1 MELRKK
7 EVDMSLKNKGRGRT
21 RSVIFKVLSWA
32 FGIPLALIA
41 IAALACV
48 WLHATA
54 DLGEPEFVP
63 SQVPVVQVNDSLR
76 RWGSSSL
83 RIDPDGLYEMR
94 VYGGPFERGEAI
106 GKLGEDLLYQQEKA
120 FADKLFEMVPS
131 SRYRAFL
138 HYFITIFNRRMGASV
153 PLEYRQ
159 EIKAMSASC
168 THEFDEFGSPYE
180 RQMQYHSA
188 HDIGHVMQDYMLVGC
203 TSFAVW
209 GRESADSSLLM
220 ARNFDFYMG
229 EEFAKNKLVLF
240 EKPDSGYAY
249 VSVTWPGMLG
259 VVSGMNTQG
268 LAVTINASKLEVPSS
283 SATPISIL
291 VKSILQY
298 ASNIEE
304 AETIAASFKTFVCES
319 ILVGSANDGRAV
331 IIEKTPSAMGIYSP
345 EGDYASSRM
354 TAASSANMVSQ
365 LGGAVESVRQG
376 VASPSAADVSSH
388 GCGSGT
394 GRLADFSYGNSAAS
408 SGKAAESVRRG
419 VASSSTAE
427 GSSHGCGSGTGWL
440 ADSSSGD
447 SVASSGK
454 AAESVRRGVVSS
466 SAADVSSHGCGS
478 GTGWLADFSSGNS
491 VTSSSGAVESVRQGV
506 ASSSTANVATH
517 GCGSGSGRLADFS
530 SGNSAASSGGAS
542 AVTRIICTNHYQS
555 DRFRDDPVN
564 VENIRV
570 SDSGYRYRRVQQLLD
585 SLGSIDYLKAA
596 AVLRD
601 IRGVDGEDVGYCN
614 DLSINQMLAMHSVI
628 FKPAEKKIWVSTSPW
643 QFGKFVCFD
652 LDEVFGE
659 EGLSTRSVRGDG
671 LSDSAAHFTGVPG
684 QATHSGSRNLSSGE
698 ESAHFAS
705 VDVNQRTCGA
715 GSASHLDSRSLS
727 SGEESAHFTRVDVN
741 QRTCGS
747 GSARHLVCTLAVDSG
762 FSDDEMSIPADKF
775 LETEAFRNVLKFKAM
790 QQTLVTAS
798 KSRREVPA
806 DSLAL
811 FVSWNPS
818 YYGTYVSVASYL
830 ESLGKNAE
838 ADEYY
843 RRALT
848 CPMKLSERQHL
859 ETRLR
864 GR

>member
-1 MELRKK
+1 
-7 EVDMSLKNKGRGRT
+7 MSSKNKGRTRT

-41 IAALACV
+41 IAVLACV

-83 RIDPDGLYEMR
+83 LIDPDGLYEMR
-94 VYGGPFERGEAI
+94 VCGGPFERGEAI

-354 TAASSANMVSQ
+354 T
-365 LGGAVESVRQG
+365 
-376 VASPSAADVSSH
+376 
-388 GCGSGT
+388 T
-394 GRLADFSYGNSAAS
+394 
-408 SGKAAESVRRG
+408 
-419 VASSSTAE
+419 
-427 GSSHGCGSGTGWL
+427 
-440 ADSSSGD
+440 
-447 SVASSGK
+447 
-454 AAESVRRGVVSS
+454 
-466 SAADVSSHGCGS
+466 
-478 GTGWLADFSSGNS
+478 
-491 VTSSSGAVESVRQGV
+491 
-506 ASSSTANVATH
+506 
-517 GCGSGSGRLADFS
+517 
-530 SGNSAASSGGAS
+530 ASSGGAS

-671 LSDSAAHFTGVPG
+671 LSDSAVHFTGVPG

-705 VDVNQRTCGA
+705 VDV
-715 GSASHLDSRSLS
+715 D
-727 SGEESAHFTRVDVN
+727 

-747 GSARHLVCTLAVDSG
+747 GSASHLGCTLVGDSG

-775 LETEAFRNVLKFKAM
+775 LGTESFRNVLKFKAM
-790 QQTLVTAS
+790 QQTLATAS

-859 ETRLR
+859 ETQLR

>member
-1 MELRKK
+1 
-7 EVDMSLKNKGRGRT
+7 MSLKNKGRTRT

-94 VYGGPFERGEAI
+94 VCGGPFERGEAI
-106 GKLGEDLLYQQEKA
+106 GKLGADLLYQQEKA
-120 FADKLFEMVPS
+120 FANKLFEMVPS

-138 HYFITIFNRRMGASV
+138 HYFITIFNRRLGASV

-331 IIEKTPSAMGIYSP
+331 IIEKTPSEMGA
-345 EGDYASSRM
+345 YAS
-354 TAASSANMVSQ
+354 
-365 LGGAVESVRQG
+365 
-376 VASPSAADVSSH
+376 
-388 GCGSGT
+388 
-394 GRLADFSYGNSAAS
+394 
-408 SGKAAESVRRG
+408 
-419 VASSSTAE
+419 
-427 GSSHGCGSGTGWL
+427 
-440 ADSSSGD
+440 GD
-447 SVASSGK
+447 ARV
-454 AAESVRRGVVSS
+454 
-466 SAADVSSHGCGS
+466 
-478 GTGWLADFSSGNS
+478 
-491 VTSSSGAVESVRQGV
+491 
-506 ASSSTANVATH
+506 
-517 GCGSGSGRLADFS
+517 
-530 SGNSAASSGGAS
+530 
-542 AVTRIICTNHYQS
+542 ICTNHYQS

-585 SLGSIDYLKAA
+585 SLGTIDYLKAA

-659 EGLSTRSVRGDG
+659 GDESRNSFSEYAQ
-671 LSDSAAHFTGVPG
+671 LTGVSG
-684 QATHSGSRNLSSGE
+684 SATHSDSENQSSGE
-698 ESAHFAS
+698 ESAHFAR
-705 VDVNQRTCGA
+705 VDVDLRTCGA
-715 GSASHLDSRSLS
+715 GSAR
-727 SGEESAHFTRVDVN
+727 HFG
-741 QRTCGS
+741 C
-747 GSARHLVCTLAVDSG
+747 ALAGDSG

-775 LETEAFRNVLKFKAM
+775 LGTEAFRNILKFKTM
-790 QQTLVTAS
+790 QQMLATAS

-806 DSLAL
+806 DSLSL

-859 ETRLR
+859 ETRLN

>member
-1 MELRKK
+1 
-7 EVDMSLKNKGRGRT
+7 MSLKNKGRGRT

-94 VYGGPFERGEAI
+94 VCGGPFERGEAI

-345 EGDYASSRM
+345 EGGSESSRM

-376 VASPSAADVSSH
+376 VASPSAADGSPH

-394 GRLADFSYGNSAAS
+394 GRLADS
-408 SGKAAESVRRG
+408 
-419 VASSSTAE
+419 
-427 GSSHGCGSGTGWL
+427 
-440 ADSSSGD
+440 
-447 SVASSGK
+447 
-454 AAESVRRGVVSS
+454 
-466 SAADVSSHGCGS
+466 
-478 GTGWLADFSSGNS
+478 
-491 VTSSSGAVESVRQGV
+491 
-506 ASSSTANVATH
+506 
-517 GCGSGSGRLADFS
+517 S
-530 SGNSAASSGGAS
+530 SGNSAASLGEAS
-542 AVTRIICTNHYQS
+542 VVTRVICTNHYQS
-555 DRFRDDPVN
+555 DRFCDDPVN

-671 LSDSAAHFTGVPG
+671 LSDSVAHFTGVPG
-684 QATHSGSRNLSSGE
+684 QETHSGSRNLSSGE

-705 VDVNQRTCGA
+705 VDVDQRTCGA
-715 GSASHLDSRSLS
+715 GSA
-727 SGEESAHFTRVDVN
+727 
-741 QRTCGS
+741 
-747 GSARHLVCTLAVDSG
+747 RHLGCTLVGDSG

-790 QQTLVTAS
+790 QQTLATAS

-818 YYGTYVSVASYL
+818 YYATYVSVASYL

-859 ETRLR
+859 ETQLR

>member
-1 MELRKK
+1 
-7 EVDMSLKNKGRGRT
+7 MSLKNKGRGRT

-94 VYGGPFERGEAI
+94 VCGGPFERGEAI

-304 AETIAASFKTFVCES
+304 AETIASSFKTFVCES

-331 IIEKTPSAMGIYSP
+331 IIEKTPSAMGIYSLD
-345 EGDYASSRM
+345 GDYASSRM
-354 TAASSANMVSQ
+354 TTASSANMVSQ

-376 VASPSAADVSSH
+376 VASSSAADVSSH

-394 GRLADFSYGNSAAS
+394 GRLADS
-408 SGKAAESVRRG
+408 
-419 VASSSTAE
+419 
-427 GSSHGCGSGTGWL
+427 
-440 ADSSSGD
+440 
-447 SVASSGK
+447 
-454 AAESVRRGVVSS
+454 
-466 SAADVSSHGCGS
+466 
-478 GTGWLADFSSGNS
+478 
-491 VTSSSGAVESVRQGV
+491 
-506 ASSSTANVATH
+506 
-517 GCGSGSGRLADFS
+517 S

-555 DRFRDDPVN
+555 DGFRDDPVN

-698 ESAHFAS
+698 ESVHVASVDVDQRTCEAGSASHSDSRNLSSCDDCAHFAS
-705 VDVNQRTCGA
+705 VDVDQRTCGA
-715 GSASHLDSRSLS
+715 GSA
-727 SGEESAHFTRVDVN
+727 
-741 QRTCGS
+741 
-747 GSARHLVCTLAVDSG
+747 RHLGCTLVGDSG

-790 QQTLVTAS
+790 QQTLATAS

-859 ETRLR
+859 ETQLR

>member
-1 MELRKK
+1 
-7 EVDMSLKNKGRGRT
+7 MSLKNKGRGRT

-94 VYGGPFERGEAI
+94 VCGGPFERGEAI

-138 HYFITIFNRRMGASV
+138 HYFITIFNRRLGASV

-168 THEFDEFGSPYE
+168 THEFDEFGNPYE

-331 IIEKTPSAMGIYSP
+331 IIEKTPSAMGIYS
-345 EGDYASSRM
+345 
-354 TAASSANMVSQ
+354 
-365 LGGAVESVRQG
+365 
-376 VASPSAADVSSH
+376 
-388 GCGSGT
+388 T
-394 GRLADFSYGNSAAS
+394 GL
-408 SGKAAESVRRG
+408 
-419 VASSSTAE
+419 SSSDKM
-427 GSSHGCGSGTGWL
+427 
-440 ADSSSGD
+440 DSSLD
-447 SVASSGK
+447 
-454 AAESVRRGVVSS
+454 E
-466 SAADVSSHGCGS
+466 
-478 GTGWLADFSSGNS
+478 
-491 VTSSSGAVESVRQGV
+491 
-506 ASSSTANVATH
+506 
-517 GCGSGSGRLADFS
+517 
-530 SGNSAASSGGAS
+530 
-542 AVTRIICTNHYQS
+542 AVTRVICTNHYQS

-628 FKPAEKKIWVSTSPW
+628 FKPDEKKIWVSTSPW

-659 EGLSTRSVRGDG
+659 GDASRNSSSEYAQ
-671 LSDSAAHFTGVPG
+671 LTGVSG
-684 QATHSGSRNLSSGE
+684 SATHSR
-698 ESAHFAS
+698 
-705 VDVNQRTCGA
+705 
-715 GSASHLDSRSLS
+715 
-727 SGEESAHFTRVDVN
+727 
-741 QRTCGS
+741 
-747 GSARHLVCTLAVDSG
+747 CTLAGDSG

-775 LETEAFRNVLKFKAM
+775 LGTEAFRNVLKFKAM

-859 ETRLR
+859 ETRLN

>member
-1 MELRKK
+1 
-7 EVDMSLKNKGRGRT
+7 MSLKNKGRGRT

-94 VYGGPFERGEAI
+94 VCGGPFERGEAI

-345 EGDYASSRM
+345 EGDSESSRM

-376 VASPSAADVSSH
+376 VASSSAADVSSH

-394 GRLADFSYGNSAAS
+394 GRLADFSS
-408 SGKAAESVRRG
+408 E
-419 VASSSTAE
+419 
-427 GSSHGCGSGTGWL
+427 
-440 ADSSSGD
+440 
-447 SVASSGK
+447 
-454 AAESVRRGVVSS
+454 
-466 SAADVSSHGCGS
+466 
-478 GTGWLADFSSGNS
+478 
-491 VTSSSGAVESVRQGV
+491 
-506 ASSSTANVATH
+506 
-517 GCGSGSGRLADFS
+517 
-530 SGNSAASSGGAS
+530 NSAASSGGAS

-659 EGLSTRSVRGDG
+659 EGLSTRGVSGDG

-698 ESAHFAS
+698 ESVPVAS
-705 VDVNQRTCGA
+705 VDVNQRTCGS
-715 GSASHLDSRSLS
+715 GSASHLDSRSLSSGEESAHFARVDVDQRTCGAGSASHSDSRNLS

-747 GSARHLVCTLAVDSG
+747 GSASHLRCTLAGDSG

-775 LETEAFRNVLKFKAM
+775 LETEAFRNVLKFKSM

-830 ESLGKNAE
+830 ESLGKKAE

-859 ETRLR
+859 ETQLR

>member
-1 MELRKK
+1 
-7 EVDMSLKNKGRGRT
+7 MSLKNKGRGRT

-94 VYGGPFERGEAI
+94 VCGGPFERGEAI

-331 IIEKTPSAMGIYSP
+331 IIEKTPSAMGVYSP
-345 EGDYASSRM
+345 EGGSESSRM
-354 TAASSANMVSQ
+354 TV
-365 LGGAVESVRQG
+365 
-376 VASPSAADVSSH
+376 
-388 GCGSGT
+388 
-394 GRLADFSYGNSAAS
+394 
-408 SGKAAESVRRG
+408 
-419 VASSSTAE
+419 
-427 GSSHGCGSGTGWL
+427 
-440 ADSSSGD
+440 
-447 SVASSGK
+447 
-454 AAESVRRGVVSS
+454 
-466 SAADVSSHGCGS
+466 
-478 GTGWLADFSSGNS
+478 
-491 VTSSSGAVESVRQGV
+491 
-506 ASSSTANVATH
+506 
-517 GCGSGSGRLADFS
+517 
-530 SGNSAASSGGAS
+530 ASSGGAS

-659 EGLSTRSVRGDG
+659 EGLSTRGVSGDG
-671 LSDSAAHFTGVPG
+671 LSDSAAHFTGVSG

-698 ESAHFAS
+698 ESAHFTR
-705 VDVNQRTCGA
+705 VDVDQRTCGSGSASHLDSRSLSSCDDCAHFARVDVDQRTCGA
-715 GSASHLDSRSLS
+715 GSASHLDSRNLS
-727 SGEESAHFTRVDVN
+727 SCDDCAHFTSVDVN
-741 QRTCGS
+741 QRTCGA
-747 GSARHLVCTLAVDSG
+747 GSARHLGCTLAGDSG

-775 LETEAFRNVLKFKAM
+775 LETEAFRNILKFKAM
-790 QQTLVTAS
+790 QQTLATAS

-830 ESLGKNAE
+830 ESLGKKAE

>member
-1 MELRKK
+1 
-7 EVDMSLKNKGRGRT
+7 MSLKNKGRTRT

-94 VYGGPFERGEAI
+94 VCGGPFERGEAI

-168 THEFDEFGSPYE
+168 THEFDDFGSPYE

-331 IIEKTPSAMGIYSP
+331 IIEKTPSAMGVYSP
-345 EGDYASSRM
+345 EGGSESSRM

-376 VASPSAADVSSH
+376 VSSPSAADGSPH

-394 GRLADFSYGNSAAS
+394 GRLAD
-408 SGKAAESVRRG
+408 
-419 VASSSTAE
+419 
-427 GSSHGCGSGTGWL
+427 
-440 ADSSSGD
+440 SSSGD
-447 SVASSGK
+447 SVASLDE
-454 AAESVRRGVVSS
+454 ASV
-466 SAADVSSHGCGS
+466 
-478 GTGWLADFSSGNS
+478 
-491 VTSSSGAVESVRQGV
+491 
-506 ASSSTANVATH
+506 
-517 GCGSGSGRLADFS
+517 
-530 SGNSAASSGGAS
+530 
-542 AVTRIICTNHYQS
+542 VTRVICTNHYQS

-698 ESAHFAS
+698 ESVHVAS

-727 SGEESAHFTRVDVN
+727 SCDDCAHFARVDVD
-741 QRTCGS
+741 QRTCGA
-747 GSARHLVCTLAVDSG
+747 GSARHLRCTLAVDSW

-775 LETEAFRNVLKFKAM
+775 LETEAFRNVLKFKSM

-811 FVSWNPS
+811 FVSWIPS

-830 ESLGKNAE
+830 ESHGKNAE

-859 ETRLR
+859 ETQLR

>member
-1 MELRKK
+1 
-7 EVDMSLKNKGRGRT
+7 MSLKNKGRGRT

-94 VYGGPFERGEAI
+94 VCGGPFERGEAI

-304 AETIAASFKTFVCES
+304 AETIASSFKTFVCES

-331 IIEKTPSAMGIYSP
+331 IIEKTPSAMGIYSLD
-345 EGDYASSRM
+345 GDYASSRM
-354 TAASSANMVSQ
+354 TTASSANMVSQ

-376 VASPSAADVSSH
+376 VASPSAADGSPH

-394 GRLADFSYGNSAAS
+394 GRLADS
-408 SGKAAESVRRG
+408 
-419 VASSSTAE
+419 
-427 GSSHGCGSGTGWL
+427 
-440 ADSSSGD
+440 
-447 SVASSGK
+447 
-454 AAESVRRGVVSS
+454 
-466 SAADVSSHGCGS
+466 
-478 GTGWLADFSSGNS
+478 
-491 VTSSSGAVESVRQGV
+491 
-506 ASSSTANVATH
+506 
-517 GCGSGSGRLADFS
+517 S

-555 DRFRDDPVN
+555 DGFRDDPVN

-698 ESAHFAS
+698 ESVHVASVDVDQRTCEAGSASHSDSRNLSSCDDCAHFAS
-705 VDVNQRTCGA
+705 VDVDQRTCGA
-715 GSASHLDSRSLS
+715 GSASHSDSRNLS
-727 SGEESAHFTRVDVN
+727 SCDDCAHFASVDVD
-741 QRTCGS
+741 QRTCGA
-747 GSARHLVCTLAVDSG
+747 GSARHLGCTLVGDSG

-790 QQTLVTAS
+790 QQTLATAS

-859 ETRLR
+859 ETQLR

>member
-1 MELRKK
+1 
-7 EVDMSLKNKGRGRT
+7 MSSKNKGRGRT
-21 RSVIFKVLSWA
+21 RSVIFRVLSWA

-94 VYGGPFERGEAI
+94 VCGGPFERGEAI
-106 GKLGEDLLYQQEKA
+106 GKLGAELLYEQEKA

-138 HYFITIFNRRMGASV
+138 HYFITIFNRRLGASV

-240 EKPDSGYAY
+240 EQPDSGYAY

-304 AETIAASFKTFVCES
+304 AEKIAASFKTFVCES

-331 IIEKTPSAMGIYSP
+331 IIEKTPSDMGVYSA
-345 EGDYASSRM
+345 GGSR
-354 TAASSANMVSQ
+354 V
-365 LGGAVESVRQG
+365 
-376 VASPSAADVSSH
+376 
-388 GCGSGT
+388 
-394 GRLADFSYGNSAAS
+394 
-408 SGKAAESVRRG
+408 
-419 VASSSTAE
+419 
-427 GSSHGCGSGTGWL
+427 
-440 ADSSSGD
+440 
-447 SVASSGK
+447 
-454 AAESVRRGVVSS
+454 
-466 SAADVSSHGCGS
+466 
-478 GTGWLADFSSGNS
+478 
-491 VTSSSGAVESVRQGV
+491 
-506 ASSSTANVATH
+506 
-517 GCGSGSGRLADFS
+517 
-530 SGNSAASSGGAS
+530 
-542 AVTRIICTNHYQS
+542 ICTNHYQS
-555 DRFRDDPVN
+555 DRFRNDPVN

-585 SLGSIDYLKAA
+585 SLGTIDYLKAA

-628 FKPAEKKIWVSTSPW
+628 FKPVEKKIWVSTSPW

-659 EGLSTRSVRGDG
+659 GDESRNSFSEYAQ
-671 LSDSAAHFTGVPG
+671 LTGV
-684 QATHSGSRNLSSGE
+684 S
-698 ESAHFAS
+698 
-705 VDVNQRTCGA
+705 
-715 GSASHLDSRSLS
+715 GSASHSR
-727 SGEESAHFTRVDVN
+727 
-741 QRTCGS
+741 
-747 GSARHLVCTLAVDSG
+747 CTLVGDSG
-762 FSDDEMSIPADKF
+762 FNDDEMSIPADKF

-790 QQTLVTAS
+790 QQTLATAS

-818 YYGTYVSVASYL
+818 YYGTYVAVATYL
-830 ESLGKNAE
+830 ESLGKISD
-838 ADEYY
+838 ADDYY
-843 RRALT
+843 RRALSF
-848 CPMKLSERQHL
+848 PMKLSERQHL

>member
-1 MELRKK
+1 
-7 EVDMSLKNKGRGRT
+7 MSLKNKGRGRT
-21 RSVIFKVLSWA
+21 GSVIFKVLSWA

-48 WLHATA
+48 CLHATA

-94 VYGGPFERGEAI
+94 VCGGPFERGEAI
-106 GKLGEDLLYQQEKA
+106 GKLGADLLYLQEKA

-138 HYFITIFNRRMGASV
+138 HYFITIFNRRLGSSV

-168 THEFDEFGSPYE
+168 THEFDDFGNPYE

-259 VVSGMNTQG
+259 VVSGMNTEG

-331 IIEKTPSAMGIYSP
+331 IIEKTPSAMDVYS
-345 EGDYASSRM
+345 
-354 TAASSANMVSQ
+354 
-365 LGGAVESVRQG
+365 
-376 VASPSAADVSSH
+376 
-388 GCGSGT
+388 T
-394 GRLADFSYGNSAAS
+394 GL
-408 SGKAAESVRRG
+408 
-419 VASSSTAE
+419 SSSDKM
-427 GSSHGCGSGTGWL
+427 
-440 ADSSSGD
+440 DSSLD
-447 SVASSGK
+447 
-454 AAESVRRGVVSS
+454 E
-466 SAADVSSHGCGS
+466 
-478 GTGWLADFSSGNS
+478 
-491 VTSSSGAVESVRQGV
+491 
-506 ASSSTANVATH
+506 
-517 GCGSGSGRLADFS
+517 
-530 SGNSAASSGGAS
+530 
-542 AVTRIICTNHYQS
+542 AVTRVICTNHYQS

-585 SLGSIDYLKAA
+585 SLGTIDYLKAA

-601 IRGVDGEDVGYCN
+601 IRGVDGENVGYCN

-652 LDEVFGE
+652 LDEVFGA
-659 EGLSTRSVRGDG
+659 GDESRNSSSEYAQ
-671 LSDSAAHFTGVPG
+671 LTGV
-684 QATHSGSRNLSSGE
+684 SGSAIHS
-698 ESAHFAS
+698 
-705 VDVNQRTCGA
+705 
-715 GSASHLDSRSLS
+715 DSRSLS
-727 SGEESAHFTRVDVN
+727 SGDDCGHFARFDVD
-741 QRTCGS
+741 QRTCEA
-747 GSARHLVCTLAVDSG
+747 GSARHFGCTIVGDSG

-775 LETEAFRNVLKFKAM
+775 LETEAFRNVLKFKTM
-790 QQTLVTAS
+790 QQMLATAS
-798 KSRREVPA
+798 KSRREVPS
-806 DSLAL
+806 DSLSL

-818 YYGTYVSVASYL
+818 YYGTYVAVASYL
-830 ESLGKNAE
+830 ESLGRKAE
-838 ADEYY
+838 AVEYY
-843 RRALT
+843 RRALS

>member
-1 MELRKK
+1 
-7 EVDMSLKNKGRGRT
+7 MSLKNKGRGRT

-94 VYGGPFERGEAI
+94 VCGGPFERGEAI

-331 IIEKTPSAMGIYSP
+331 IIEKTPSAMGVYSP
-345 EGDYASSRM
+345 DGGYASSRM
-354 TAASSANMVSQ
+354 TAASSANMVSS
-365 LGGAVESVRQG
+365 LDGASSSVRQG
-376 VASPSAADVSSH
+376 VASPSAADGSPH

-394 GRLADFSYGNSAAS
+394 GRLADS
-408 SGKAAESVRRG
+408 
-419 VASSSTAE
+419 
-427 GSSHGCGSGTGWL
+427 
-440 ADSSSGD
+440 
-447 SVASSGK
+447 
-454 AAESVRRGVVSS
+454 
-466 SAADVSSHGCGS
+466 
-478 GTGWLADFSSGNS
+478 
-491 VTSSSGAVESVRQGV
+491 
-506 ASSSTANVATH
+506 
-517 GCGSGSGRLADFS
+517 S
-530 SGNSAASSGGAS
+530 SGNSAASLDEAS
-542 AVTRIICTNHYQS
+542 VVTRVICTNHYQS

-705 VDVNQRTCGA
+705 VDVDQRTCEA
-715 GSASHLDSRSLS
+715 GSASHSDSRNLS
-727 SGEESAHFTRVDVN
+727 SCDDCAHFARVDVD

-747 GSARHLVCTLAVDSG
+747 GSASHLGCTLAGDSG

-790 QQTLVTAS
+790 QQTLATAS

-830 ESLGKNAE
+830 ESLGKKAE

>member
-1 MELRKK
+1 
-7 EVDMSLKNKGRGRT
+7 MSSKNMGRGRT

-32 FGIPLALIA
+32 FGIPFALIA

-83 RIDPDGLYEMR
+83 CIDPDGLYEMR
-94 VYGGPFERGEAI
+94 VCGGPFERGEAI
-106 GKLGEDLLYQQEKA
+106 GKLGADLLYQQEKA

-138 HYFITIFNRRMGASV
+138 HYFITIFNRRLGASV

-304 AETIAASFKTFVCES
+304 AEKIAASFKTFVCES

-331 IIEKTPSAMGIYSP
+331 IIEKTPSYMGV
-345 EGDYASSRM
+345 YA
-354 TAASSANMVSQ
+354 A
-365 LGGAVESVRQG
+365 
-376 VASPSAADVSSH
+376 
-388 GCGSGT
+388 
-394 GRLADFSYGNSAAS
+394 GN
-408 SGKAAESVRRG
+408 
-419 VASSSTAE
+419 
-427 GSSHGCGSGTGWL
+427 
-440 ADSSSGD
+440 
-447 SVASSGK
+447 
-454 AAESVRRGVVSS
+454 
-466 SAADVSSHGCGS
+466 
-478 GTGWLADFSSGNS
+478 
-491 VTSSSGAVESVRQGV
+491 
-506 ASSSTANVATH
+506 
-517 GCGSGSGRLADFS
+517 
-530 SGNSAASSGGAS
+530 
-542 AVTRIICTNHYQS
+542 TRIICTNHYQS
-555 DRFRDDPVN
+555 DRFRNDPVN

-585 SLGSIDYLKAA
+585 SLGTIDYLKAA

-659 EGLSTRSVRGDG
+659 GLSTRGVRGDG
-671 LSDSAAHFTGVPG
+671 HSDSAAHFASVSG
-684 QATHSGSRNLSSGE
+684 QATHSGSRNLFSSE

-705 VDVNQRTCGA
+705 VDVDQR
-715 GSASHLDSRSLS
+715 
-727 SGEESAHFTRVDVN
+727 VY
-741 QRTCGS
+741 GS
-747 GSARHLVCTLAVDSG
+747 GSTRHSGCTLIGDSG

-806 DSLAL
+806 DSLSL

-818 YYGTYVSVASYL
+818 YYGTYVAVASYL
-830 ESLGKNAE
+830 ESLGKTAE
-838 ADEYY
+838 AAEYY

-848 CPMKLSERQHL
+848 CQMKLSERQHL
-859 ETRLR
+859 EPRLR

>member
-1 MELRKK
+1 
-7 EVDMSLKNKGRGRT
+7 MSLKNKGRGRT

-41 IAALACV
+41 IAVLACV

-94 VYGGPFERGEAI
+94 VCGGPFERGEAI

-168 THEFDEFGSPYE
+168 THEFDDFGSPYE

-304 AETIAASFKTFVCES
+304 AETIASSFKTFVCES

-345 EGDYASSRM
+345 DGGYASSRM
-354 TAASSANMVSQ
+354 TAASSANMVSS
-365 LGGAVESVRQG
+365 LDGASSSVRQG
-376 VASPSAADVSSH
+376 VASPSAADGSPH

-394 GRLADFSYGNSAAS
+394 GRLADS
-408 SGKAAESVRRG
+408 
-419 VASSSTAE
+419 
-427 GSSHGCGSGTGWL
+427 
-440 ADSSSGD
+440 
-447 SVASSGK
+447 
-454 AAESVRRGVVSS
+454 
-466 SAADVSSHGCGS
+466 
-478 GTGWLADFSSGNS
+478 
-491 VTSSSGAVESVRQGV
+491 
-506 ASSSTANVATH
+506 
-517 GCGSGSGRLADFS
+517 S

-570 SDSGYRYRRVQQLLD
+570 SDSGYRYKRVQQLLD

-659 EGLSTRSVRGDG
+659 EGLSTRGVSGDG

-705 VDVNQRTCGA
+705 VDVDQRTCEA

-727 SGEESAHFTRVDVN
+727 SGEESAHFARVDVD
-741 QRTCGS
+741 QRTCGAGS
-747 GSARHLVCTLAVDSG
+747 ASHSDSRNLSSCDDCAHFASVDVDQRTCGAGSARHLGCTLVGDSG

-790 QQTLVTAS
+790 QQTLATAS

-859 ETRLR
+859 ETQLR

>member
-1 MELRKK
+1 
-7 EVDMSLKNKGRGRT
+7 MSSKNKGRTRT

-94 VYGGPFERGEAI
+94 VCGGPFERGEAI

-345 EGDYASSRM
+345 EGDSESSRM

-376 VASPSAADVSSH
+376 VASPSAA
-388 GCGSGT
+388 
-394 GRLADFSYGNSAAS
+394 
-408 SGKAAESVRRG
+408 
-419 VASSSTAE
+419 E
-427 GSSHGCGSGTGWL
+427 G
-440 ADSSSGD
+440 
-447 SVASSGK
+447 
-454 AAESVRRGVVSS
+454 
-466 SAADVSSHGCGS
+466 SSHGCGS
-478 GTGWLADFSSGNS
+478 GTGWLADFSSGDS
-491 VTSSSGAVESVRQGV
+491 V
-506 ASSSTANVATH
+506 AS
-517 GCGSGSGRLADFS
+517 LDE
-530 SGNSAASSGGAS
+530 ASV
-542 AVTRIICTNHYQS
+542 VTRVICTNHYQS

-659 EGLSTRSVRGDG
+659 EGLSTRGVSGDG
-671 LSDSAAHFTGVPG
+671 LSDSAAHFTGVSG

-698 ESAHFAS
+698 ESVHVAR
-705 VDVNQRTCGA
+705 VDVDQRTCGA
-715 GSASHLDSRSLS
+715 GSASHL
-727 SGEESAHFTRVDVN
+727 G
-741 QRTCGS
+741 
-747 GSARHLVCTLAVDSG
+747 CTLVGDSG

>member
-41 IAALACV
+41 IDVLACV

-94 VYGGPFERGEAI
+94 VCGGPFERGEAI

-259 VVSGMNTQG
+259 VVSGMNMQG

-331 IIEKTPSAMGIYSP
+331 IIEKTPSAMGIYSLD
-345 EGDYASSRM
+345 GDYASSRM
-354 TAASSANMVSQ
+354 TTASSANMVSQ

-376 VASPSAADVSSH
+376 VASPSAADGSPH

-394 GRLADFSYGNSAAS
+394 GRLADS
-408 SGKAAESVRRG
+408 
-419 VASSSTAE
+419 
-427 GSSHGCGSGTGWL
+427 
-440 ADSSSGD
+440 
-447 SVASSGK
+447 
-454 AAESVRRGVVSS
+454 
-466 SAADVSSHGCGS
+466 
-478 GTGWLADFSSGNS
+478 
-491 VTSSSGAVESVRQGV
+491 
-506 ASSSTANVATH
+506 
-517 GCGSGSGRLADFS
+517 S

-570 SDSGYRYRRVQQLLD
+570 SDSGYRYKRVQQLLD

-659 EGLSTRSVRGDG
+659 EGLSTRGVSGDG

-705 VDVNQRTCGA
+705 VDVDQRTCGSGSASHSDSRNLSSCDDCAHFASVDVDQRTCGA
-715 GSASHLDSRSLS
+715 GSA
-727 SGEESAHFTRVDVN
+727 
-741 QRTCGS
+741 
-747 GSARHLVCTLAVDSG
+747 RHLGCTLVGDSG

-790 QQTLVTAS
+790 QQTLATAS

-859 ETRLR
+859 ETQLR

>member
-1 MELRKK
+1 
-7 EVDMSLKNKGRGRT
+7 MSLKNKGRGRT

-94 VYGGPFERGEAI
+94 VCGGPFERGEAI

-168 THEFDEFGSPYE
+168 THEFDDFGSPYE

-304 AETIAASFKTFVCES
+304 AETIASSFKTFVCES

-354 TAASSANMVSQ
+354 TAASSANMDSS
-365 LGGAVESVRQG
+365 LGGPVESVRQG
-376 VASPSAADVSSH
+376 VVSSSAADGSSH

-394 GRLADFSYGNSAAS
+394 GRLADS
-408 SGKAAESVRRG
+408 
-419 VASSSTAE
+419 
-427 GSSHGCGSGTGWL
+427 
-440 ADSSSGD
+440 
-447 SVASSGK
+447 
-454 AAESVRRGVVSS
+454 
-466 SAADVSSHGCGS
+466 
-478 GTGWLADFSSGNS
+478 
-491 VTSSSGAVESVRQGV
+491 
-506 ASSSTANVATH
+506 
-517 GCGSGSGRLADFS
+517 S
-530 SGNSAASSGGAS
+530 SGNSAASSGAS

-659 EGLSTRSVRGDG
+659 EGLSTRSVRGDC

-705 VDVNQRTCGA
+705 VDVDQRTCEAGSASHSDSRNLSSCDDCAHFASVDVDQRTCGA
-715 GSASHLDSRSLS
+715 GSASHL
-727 SGEESAHFTRVDVN
+727 G
-741 QRTCGS
+741 
-747 GSARHLVCTLAVDSG
+747 CTLAGDSG

-859 ETRLR
+859 ETQLR

>member
-1 MELRKK
+1 
-7 EVDMSLKNKGRGRT
+7 MSSKNKGRTRT

-63 SQVPVVQVNDSLR
+63 SQVPMVQVNDSLR

-94 VYGGPFERGEAI
+94 VCGGPFERGEAI
-106 GKLGEDLLYQQEKA
+106 GKLGADLLYQQEKA

-138 HYFITIFNRRMGASV
+138 HYFITIFNRRLGASV
-153 PLEYRQ
+153 PLEFRQ

-240 EKPDSGYAY
+240 EQPDSGYAY

-304 AETIAASFKTFVCES
+304 AEKIAASFKTFVCES

-331 IIEKTPSAMGIYSP
+331 IIEKTPSEMGVYSA
-345 EGDYASSRM
+345 GGSR
-354 TAASSANMVSQ
+354 V
-365 LGGAVESVRQG
+365 
-376 VASPSAADVSSH
+376 
-388 GCGSGT
+388 
-394 GRLADFSYGNSAAS
+394 
-408 SGKAAESVRRG
+408 
-419 VASSSTAE
+419 
-427 GSSHGCGSGTGWL
+427 
-440 ADSSSGD
+440 
-447 SVASSGK
+447 
-454 AAESVRRGVVSS
+454 
-466 SAADVSSHGCGS
+466 
-478 GTGWLADFSSGNS
+478 
-491 VTSSSGAVESVRQGV
+491 
-506 ASSSTANVATH
+506 
-517 GCGSGSGRLADFS
+517 
-530 SGNSAASSGGAS
+530 
-542 AVTRIICTNHYQS
+542 ICTNHYQS
-555 DRFRDDPVN
+555 DRFRNDPVN

-570 SDSGYRYRRVQQLLD
+570 SDSGYRYSRVQQLLD
-585 SLGSIDYLKAA
+585 SLGTIDYLKAA

-601 IRGVDGEDVGYCN
+601 IRGIDGEDVGYCN

-659 EGLSTRSVRGDG
+659 VDTSRNSSSEYAQL
-671 LSDSAAHFTGVPG
+671 TGVSG
-684 QATHSGSRNLSSGE
+684 TATHSDSKNLSSGE
-698 ESAHFAS
+698 ESAHFAR
-705 VDVNQRTCGA
+705 VDVDQRTCEA
-715 GSASHLDSRSLS
+715 
-727 SGEESAHFTRVDVN
+727 
-741 QRTCGS
+741 
-747 GSARHLVCTLAVDSG
+747 GSARHFGCTIAGDSG

-775 LETEAFRNVLKFKAM
+775 LGTEAFRNVLKFKVM
-790 QQTLVTAS
+790 QQMLVTAS
-798 KSRREVPA
+798 KSRREVPS

-843 RRALT
+843 RRALS

-859 ETRLR
+859 ETRLS

>member
-1 MELRKK
+1 
-7 EVDMSLKNKGRGRT
+7 MSLKNKGRTRT

-94 VYGGPFERGEAI
+94 VCGGPFERGEAI

-240 EKPDSGYAY
+240 QKPDSGYAY

-331 IIEKTPSAMGIYSP
+331 IIEKTPSAMGVYSP
-345 EGDYASSRM
+345 EGGSEFGRM

-365 LGGAVESVRQG
+365 LG
-376 VASPSAADVSSH
+376 
-388 GCGSGT
+388 
-394 GRLADFSYGNSAAS
+394 
-408 SGKAAESVRRG
+408 
-419 VASSSTAE
+419 
-427 GSSHGCGSGTGWL
+427 
-440 ADSSSGD
+440 
-447 SVASSGK
+447 
-454 AAESVRRGVVSS
+454 
-466 SAADVSSHGCGS
+466 
-478 GTGWLADFSSGNS
+478 
-491 VTSSSGAVESVRQGV
+491 GAVESVRQGV

-517 GCGSGSGRLADFS
+517 GCGSGSGRLADSS
-530 SGNSAASSGGAS
+530 SGNSAASLDEAS
-542 AVTRIICTNHYQS
+542 VVTRVICTNHYQS

-698 ESAHFAS
+698 ESVHVAS
-705 VDVNQRTCGA
+705 VDVDQRTCGA
-715 GSASHLDSRSLS
+715 
-727 SGEESAHFTRVDVN
+727 
-741 QRTCGS
+741 
-747 GSARHLVCTLAVDSG
+747 GSARHLVCTLAGDSE

-775 LETEAFRNVLKFKAM
+775 LETEAFRNVLKFKSM

>member
-1 MELRKK
+1 
-7 EVDMSLKNKGRGRT
+7 MSLKNKGRGRT

-94 VYGGPFERGEAI
+94 VCGGPFERGEAI

-331 IIEKTPSAMGIYSP
+331 IIEKTPSAMGVYSP
-345 EGDYASSRM
+345 GGGSESSRM

-376 VASPSAADVSSH
+376 VASPSAAD
-388 GCGSGT
+388 GSP
-394 GRLADFSYGNSAAS
+394 
-408 SGKAAESVRRG
+408 
-419 VASSSTAE
+419 
-427 GSSHGCGSGTGWL
+427 
-440 ADSSSGD
+440 
-447 SVASSGK
+447 
-454 AAESVRRGVVSS
+454 
-466 SAADVSSHGCGS
+466 
-478 GTGWLADFSSGNS
+478 
-491 VTSSSGAVESVRQGV
+491 
-506 ASSSTANVATH
+506 H
-517 GCGSGSGRLADFS
+517 GCGSGSGRLADSS
-530 SGNSAASSGGAS
+530 SGNSAASLDEAS
-542 AVTRIICTNHYQS
+542 VVTRVICTNHYQS

-659 EGLSTRSVRGDG
+659 EGLSTRGVSGDG
-671 LSDSAAHFTGVPG
+671 LSDSAAHFTGVSG

-698 ESAHFAS
+698 ESVHVAS

-727 SGEESAHFTRVDVN
+727 SGEESVHVASVDVDQRTCEAGSASHSDSRNLSSCDDCAHFARVDVV
-741 QRTCGS
+741 QRTCEA
-747 GSARHLVCTLAVDSG
+747 GSASHLGCTLVGDSG

-775 LETEAFRNVLKFKAM
+775 LETEAFRNVLKFKSM

-859 ETRLR
+859 ETQLR

>member
-1 MELRKK
+1 
-7 EVDMSLKNKGRGRT
+7 MSLKNKGRGRT

-94 VYGGPFERGEAI
+94 VCGGPFERGEAI

-240 EKPDSGYAY
+240 QKPDSGYAY

-331 IIEKTPSAMGIYSP
+331 IIEKTPSAMGVYSP
-345 EGDYASSRM
+345 EGGSESSRM
-354 TAASSANMVSQ
+354 TVASSANM
-365 LGGAVESVRQG
+365 
-376 VASPSAADVSSH
+376 
-388 GCGSGT
+388 
-394 GRLADFSYGNSAAS
+394 
-408 SGKAAESVRRG
+408 
-419 VASSSTAE
+419 
-427 GSSHGCGSGTGWL
+427 
-440 ADSSSGD
+440 DSSLD
-447 SVASSGK
+447 
-454 AAESVRRGVVSS
+454 
-466 SAADVSSHGCGS
+466 
-478 GTGWLADFSSGNS
+478 
-491 VTSSSGAVESVRQGV
+491 GAVESVRQGV

-517 GCGSGSGRLADFS
+517 GCGSGSGRLADSS
-530 SGNSAASSGGAS
+530 SGNSAASLDEAS
-542 AVTRIICTNHYQS
+542 VVTRVICTNHYQS

-698 ESAHFAS
+698 ESVHVAS
-705 VDVNQRTCGA
+705 VDVDQRTCGA
-715 GSASHLDSRSLS
+715 GSASHL
-727 SGEESAHFTRVDVN
+727 G
-741 QRTCGS
+741 
-747 GSARHLVCTLAVDSG
+747 CTLVGDSG

-790 QQTLVTAS
+790 QQTLATAS

-859 ETRLR
+859 ETQLR

>member
-1 MELRKK
+1 
-7 EVDMSLKNKGRGRT
+7 MSLKNKGRGRT

-94 VYGGPFERGEAI
+94 VCGGPFERGEAI

-304 AETIAASFKTFVCES
+304 AETIASSFKTFVCES

-331 IIEKTPSAMGIYSP
+331 IIEKTPSAMGIYSLD
-345 EGDYASSRM
+345 GDYASSRM
-354 TAASSANMVSQ
+354 TTASSANMVSQ

-376 VASPSAADVSSH
+376 VASPSAADGSPH

-394 GRLADFSYGNSAAS
+394 GRLADS
-408 SGKAAESVRRG
+408 
-419 VASSSTAE
+419 
-427 GSSHGCGSGTGWL
+427 
-440 ADSSSGD
+440 
-447 SVASSGK
+447 
-454 AAESVRRGVVSS
+454 
-466 SAADVSSHGCGS
+466 
-478 GTGWLADFSSGNS
+478 
-491 VTSSSGAVESVRQGV
+491 
-506 ASSSTANVATH
+506 
-517 GCGSGSGRLADFS
+517 S

-698 ESAHFAS
+698 ESVHVAS
-705 VDVNQRTCGA
+705 VDVDQRTCEAGSASHSDSRNLSSCDDCAHFARVDVDQRTCGAGSASHSDSRNLSSCDDCAHFARVDVDQRTCGA
-715 GSASHLDSRSLS
+715 GSASHL
-727 SGEESAHFTRVDVN
+727 G
-741 QRTCGS
+741 
-747 GSARHLVCTLAVDSG
+747 CTLAGDSG

-830 ESLGKNAE
+830 ESLGKKAE

-859 ETRLR
+859 ETQLR

>member
-1 MELRKK
+1 
-7 EVDMSLKNKGRGRT
+7 MSLKNKGRGRT

-41 IAALACV
+41 IAVLACV

-54 DLGEPEFVP
+54 DLGDPEFVP

-94 VYGGPFERGEAI
+94 VCGGPFERGEAI

-331 IIEKTPSAMGIYSP
+331 IIEKTPSAMGVYSP
-345 EGDYASSRM
+345 DGGYASSRM
-354 TAASSANMVSQ
+354 TTASSANMVSQ

-376 VASPSAADVSSH
+376 VASPSAADGSPH

-394 GRLADFSYGNSAAS
+394 GRLADS
-408 SGKAAESVRRG
+408 
-419 VASSSTAE
+419 
-427 GSSHGCGSGTGWL
+427 
-440 ADSSSGD
+440 
-447 SVASSGK
+447 
-454 AAESVRRGVVSS
+454 
-466 SAADVSSHGCGS
+466 
-478 GTGWLADFSSGNS
+478 
-491 VTSSSGAVESVRQGV
+491 
-506 ASSSTANVATH
+506 
-517 GCGSGSGRLADFS
+517 S

-542 AVTRIICTNHYQS
+542 AITRIICTNHYQS

-705 VDVNQRTCGA
+705 VDVDQRTCEA

-727 SGEESAHFTRVDVN
+727 SGEESAHFARVDVD
-741 QRTCGS
+741 QRTCGA
-747 GSARHLVCTLAVDSG
+747 GSARHLGCTLVGDSG

-790 QQTLVTAS
+790 QQTLATAS

-859 ETRLR
+859 ETQLR

>member
-1 MELRKK
+1 
-7 EVDMSLKNKGRGRT
+7 MSLKNRGRGRT

-41 IAALACV
+41 IAVLACV

-94 VYGGPFERGEAI
+94 VCGGPFERGEAI

-240 EKPDSGYAY
+240 EEPDSGYAY

-331 IIEKTPSAMGIYSP
+331 IIEKTPSAMGVYSP
-345 EGDYASSRM
+345 EGDSESSRM

-376 VASPSAADVSSH
+376 VASPSAADGSPH

-394 GRLADFSYGNSAAS
+394 GRLADS
-408 SGKAAESVRRG
+408 
-419 VASSSTAE
+419 
-427 GSSHGCGSGTGWL
+427 
-440 ADSSSGD
+440 
-447 SVASSGK
+447 
-454 AAESVRRGVVSS
+454 
-466 SAADVSSHGCGS
+466 
-478 GTGWLADFSSGNS
+478 
-491 VTSSSGAVESVRQGV
+491 
-506 ASSSTANVATH
+506 
-517 GCGSGSGRLADFS
+517 S

-555 DRFRDDPVN
+555 DCFRDDPVN

-684 QATHSGSRNLSSGE
+684 QATH
-698 ESAHFAS
+698 
-705 VDVNQRTCGA
+705 
-715 GSASHLDSRSLS
+715 
-727 SGEESAHFTRVDVN
+727 
-741 QRTCGS
+741 
-747 GSARHLVCTLAVDSG
+747 
-762 FSDDEMSIPADKF
+762 
-775 LETEAFRNVLKFKAM
+775 
-790 QQTLVTAS
+790 
-798 KSRREVPA
+798 
-806 DSLAL
+806 
-811 FVSWNPS
+811 
-818 YYGTYVSVASYL
+818 
-830 ESLGKNAE
+830 
-838 ADEYY
+838 
-843 RRALT
+843 
-848 CPMKLSERQHL
+848 
-859 ETRLR
+859 
-864 GR
+864 

>member
-1 MELRKK
+1 
-7 EVDMSLKNKGRGRT
+7 MSLKNKGRTRT

-94 VYGGPFERGEAI
+94 VCGGPFERGEAI

-331 IIEKTPSAMGIYSP
+331 IIEKTPSAMGVYSP
-345 EGDYASSRM
+345 EGGSEFGRM

-376 VASPSAADVSSH
+376 VASPSAA
-388 GCGSGT
+388 
-394 GRLADFSYGNSAAS
+394 
-408 SGKAAESVRRG
+408 
-419 VASSSTAE
+419 E
-427 GSSHGCGSGTGWL
+427 G
-440 ADSSSGD
+440 
-447 SVASSGK
+447 
-454 AAESVRRGVVSS
+454 
-466 SAADVSSHGCGS
+466 SSHGCGS
-478 GTGWLADFSSGNS
+478 GTGWLADFSSGDS
-491 VTSSSGAVESVRQGV
+491 V
-506 ASSSTANVATH
+506 AS
-517 GCGSGSGRLADFS
+517 LDE
-530 SGNSAASSGGAS
+530 ASV
-542 AVTRIICTNHYQS
+542 VTRVICTNHYQS

-659 EGLSTRSVRGDG
+659 EGLSTRGVRGDG
-671 LSDSAAHFTGVPG
+671 LSDSAAHFTGVSG

-698 ESAHFAS
+698 ESVHVAS
-705 VDVNQRTCGA
+705 VDVNQRTCGS

-727 SGEESAHFTRVDVN
+727 SGDDCAHFARVDVD
-741 QRTCGS
+741 QRTCEA
-747 GSARHLVCTLAVDSG
+747 GSASHLGCTLVGDSG

-775 LETEAFRNVLKFKAM
+775 LETEAFRNVLKFKSM

>member
-1 MELRKK
+1 
-7 EVDMSLKNKGRGRT
+7 MSLKNKGRGRT

-94 VYGGPFERGEAI
+94 VCGGPFERGEAI

-331 IIEKTPSAMGIYSP
+331 IIEKTPSEMGIYSP
-345 EGDYASSRM
+345 DGDYASSRM
-354 TAASSANMVSQ
+354 T
-365 LGGAVESVRQG
+365 
-376 VASPSAADVSSH
+376 
-388 GCGSGT
+388 T
-394 GRLADFSYGNSAAS
+394 
-408 SGKAAESVRRG
+408 
-419 VASSSTAE
+419 
-427 GSSHGCGSGTGWL
+427 
-440 ADSSSGD
+440 
-447 SVASSGK
+447 
-454 AAESVRRGVVSS
+454 
-466 SAADVSSHGCGS
+466 
-478 GTGWLADFSSGNS
+478 
-491 VTSSSGAVESVRQGV
+491 
-506 ASSSTANVATH
+506 
-517 GCGSGSGRLADFS
+517 
-530 SGNSAASSGGAS
+530 ASSGGAS

-705 VDVNQRTCGA
+705 VDVDQRTCGS

-727 SGEESAHFTRVDVN
+727 SGEESAHFTRVDVD
-741 QRTCGS
+741 QRTCEA
-747 GSARHLVCTLAVDSG
+747 GSASHLGCTLAGDSG
-762 FSDDEMSIPADKF
+762 FSDDEMSIPSDKF

-790 QQTLVTAS
+790 QQTLATAS

>member
-1 MELRKK
+1 
-7 EVDMSLKNKGRGRT
+7 MSLKNKGRGRT

-94 VYGGPFERGEAI
+94 VCGGPFERGEAI

-376 VASPSAADVSSH
+376 VASPSESD
-388 GCGSGT
+388 GSP
-394 GRLADFSYGNSAAS
+394 
-408 SGKAAESVRRG
+408 
-419 VASSSTAE
+419 
-427 GSSHGCGSGTGWL
+427 
-440 ADSSSGD
+440 
-447 SVASSGK
+447 
-454 AAESVRRGVVSS
+454 
-466 SAADVSSHGCGS
+466 
-478 GTGWLADFSSGNS
+478 
-491 VTSSSGAVESVRQGV
+491 
-506 ASSSTANVATH
+506 H

-530 SGNSAASSGGAS
+530 SGDSVASLDEAS
-542 AVTRIICTNHYQS
+542 VVTRVICTNHYQS

-659 EGLSTRSVRGDG
+659 EGLSTRGVSGDG

-698 ESAHFAS
+698 ESVHVAS

-715 GSASHLDSRSLS
+715 GSARHLDSRSLS
-727 SGEESAHFTRVDVN
+727 SGEESVHVASVDVD
-741 QRTCGS
+741 QRTCGA
-747 GSARHLVCTLAVDSG
+747 GSASHLGCTLVGDSG

-775 LETEAFRNVLKFKAM
+775 LETEAFRNVLKFKSM

>member
-83 RIDPDGLYEMR
+83 RIDSDGLYEMR
-94 VYGGPFERGEAI
+94 VCGGPFERGEAI
-106 GKLGEDLLYQQEKA
+106 GKLGADLLYQQEKA

-138 HYFITIFNRRMGASV
+138 HYFITIFNRRLGASV
-153 PLEYRQ
+153 PVEYRQ

-168 THEFDEFGSPYE
+168 THEFDDFGNPYE

-304 AETIAASFKTFVCES
+304 AEKIAASFETFVCES

-331 IIEKTPSAMGIYSP
+331 IIEKTPSDMGIYSP
-345 EGDYASSRM
+345 EGGYASSRM
-354 TAASSANMVSQ
+354 TAASSSATDASSHGCGSETGRLADSSSGNSAASS
-365 LGGAVESVRQG
+365 GGAVESVRQG
-376 VASPSAADVSSH
+376 VVSSSAAEGSSH

-394 GRLADFSYGNSAAS
+394 GRLADFSS
-408 SGKAAESVRRG
+408 ES
-419 VASSSTAE
+419 
-427 GSSHGCGSGTGWL
+427 
-440 ADSSSGD
+440 
-447 SVASSGK
+447 SVASSG
-454 AAESVRRGVVSS
+454 
-466 SAADVSSHGCGS
+466 GS
-478 GTGWLADFSSGNS
+478 
-491 VTSSSGAVESVRQGV
+491 
-506 ASSSTANVATH
+506 
-517 GCGSGSGRLADFS
+517 
-530 SGNSAASSGGAS
+530 S

-555 DRFRDDPVN
+555 DRFRNDPVN

-659 EGLSTRSVRGDG
+659 GGLSTRGVRGDG
-671 LSDSAAHFTGVPG
+671 LSDSAAHFTGVSG
-684 QATHSGSRNLSSGE
+684 QATHSGYRNLSSGE

-705 VDVNQRTCGA
+705 VDVNQRACRA
-715 GSASHLDSRSLS
+715 GSASHSDSRSLS
-727 SGEESAHFTRVDVN
+727 SCEESAHFASVDVN
-741 QRTCGS
+741 QRTYGS
-747 GSARHLVCTLAVDSG
+747 GSARHSGCTLAGDSG

-775 LETEAFRNVLKFKAM
+775 LETEAFRNILKFKAM

-818 YYGTYVSVASYL
+818 YYGTYVSVALYL

-843 RRALT
+843 LRALT

>member
-1 MELRKK
+1 MKRI
-7 EVDMSLKNKGRGRT
+7 LKITLG
-21 RSVIFKVLSWA
+21 L
-32 FGIPLALIA
+32 LAGLAA
-41 IAALACV
+41 ILAAAALAIIV
-48 WLHATA
+48 LHSSA
-54 DLGEPEFVP
+54 DLEEPEFTP
-63 SQVPVVQVNDSLR
+63 SPGVAECSDSLR
-76 RWGSSSL
+76 VWKDNYL
-83 RIDPDGLYEMR
+83 RYDRSGLMEMR
-94 VYGGPFERGEAI
+94 ISGSAFERGEAI
-106 GKLGEDLLYQQEKA
+106 GKLAPDLLKAQEKA
-120 FADKLFEMVPS
+120 FVDKLYELVPS
-131 SRYRAFL
+131 EFYRRFL
-138 HYFITIFNRRMGASV
+138 MYFIYIFNRDLGKNV
-153 PLEYRQ
+153 PLEYRR
-159 EIKAMSASC
+159 EIKAMSEYCSREYDAYG
-168 THEFDEFGSPYE
+168 TPYE

-209 GRESADSSLLM
+209 GDESVDGEIIAG
-220 ARNFDFYMG
+220 RNFDFYMG
-229 EEFAKNKLVLF
+229 EDFAGRNIVLV
-240 EKPDSGYAY
+240 ERPDSGYAY

-354 TAASSANMVSQ
+354 TTASSANMVSQ

-376 VASPSAADVSSH
+376 VASPSAADGASH

-394 GRLADFSYGNSAAS
+394 GRLADS
-408 SGKAAESVRRG
+408 
-419 VASSSTAE
+419 
-427 GSSHGCGSGTGWL
+427 
-440 ADSSSGD
+440 
-447 SVASSGK
+447 
-454 AAESVRRGVVSS
+454 
-466 SAADVSSHGCGS
+466 
-478 GTGWLADFSSGNS
+478 
-491 VTSSSGAVESVRQGV
+491 
-506 ASSSTANVATH
+506 
-517 GCGSGSGRLADFS
+517 S

-705 VDVNQRTCGA
+705 VDVDQRTCGS

-727 SGEESAHFTRVDVN
+727 SGEESAHFTRVDVD
-741 QRTCGS
+741 QRTCGA
-747 GSARHLVCTLAVDSG
+747 GSARHSDSRNLSSCDDCAHFARVDVDQRTCEAGSASHLGCTLVGDSG

-790 QQTLVTAS
+790 QQTLATAS

-859 ETRLR
+859 ETQLR

>member
-1 MELRKK
+1 
-7 EVDMSLKNKGRGRT
+7 MSLKNKGRGKT

-94 VYGGPFERGEAI
+94 VCGGPFERGEAI

-304 AETIAASFKTFVCES
+304 AETIASSFKTFVCES

-331 IIEKTPSAMGIYSP
+331 IIEKTPSAMGVYSP

-354 TAASSANMVSQ
+354 TAASSVNMASS
-365 LGGAVESVRQG
+365 LDGASSLVRQG
-376 VASPSAADVSSH
+376 GASSSTANVATH

-394 GRLADFSYGNSAAS
+394 GRLADFSSGNSA
-408 SGKAAESVRRG
+408 
-419 VASSSTAE
+419 
-427 GSSHGCGSGTGWL
+427 
-440 ADSSSGD
+440 
-447 SVASSGK
+447 ASSGK

-478 GTGWLADFSSGNS
+478 GTG
-491 VTSSSGAVESVRQGV
+491 
-506 ASSSTANVATH
+506 
-517 GCGSGSGRLADFS
+517 RLADSS

-659 EGLSTRSVRGDG
+659 EGLSTRGVSGDG
-671 LSDSAAHFTGVPG
+671 LSDSAAHFTGVSG

-698 ESAHFAS
+698 ESAHFARVDVVQRTCGAGS
-705 VDVNQRTCGA
+705 ASHLDSRSLSSGEESAHFTRVDVNQRTCGA

-747 GSARHLVCTLAVDSG
+747 GSASHLGCTLVGDSG

-775 LETEAFRNVLKFKAM
+775 LGTEAFRNVLKFKAM
-790 QQTLVTAS
+790 QQTLATAS

-830 ESLGKNAE
+830 ESLGKKAE

-859 ETRLR
+859 ETQLR

>member
-1 MELRKK
+1 
-7 EVDMSLKNKGRGRT
+7 MSLKNKGRGRT

-41 IAALACV
+41 IAVLACV

-94 VYGGPFERGEAI
+94 VCGGPFERGEAI

-120 FADKLFEMVPS
+120 FVDKLFEMVPS

-354 TAASSANMVSQ
+354 T
-365 LGGAVESVRQG
+365 
-376 VASPSAADVSSH
+376 
-388 GCGSGT
+388 T
-394 GRLADFSYGNSAAS
+394 
-408 SGKAAESVRRG
+408 
-419 VASSSTAE
+419 
-427 GSSHGCGSGTGWL
+427 
-440 ADSSSGD
+440 
-447 SVASSGK
+447 
-454 AAESVRRGVVSS
+454 
-466 SAADVSSHGCGS
+466 
-478 GTGWLADFSSGNS
+478 
-491 VTSSSGAVESVRQGV
+491 
-506 ASSSTANVATH
+506 
-517 GCGSGSGRLADFS
+517 
-530 SGNSAASSGGAS
+530 ASSGGAS

-698 ESAHFAS
+698 ESVHVAS
-705 VDVNQRTCGA
+705 VDVD
-715 GSASHLDSRSLS
+715 L
-727 SGEESAHFTRVDVN
+727 
-741 QRTCGS
+741 RTCGS
-747 GSARHLVCTLAVDSG
+747 GSASHLGCTLVGDSG

-775 LETEAFRNVLKFKAM
+775 LGTEAFRNVLKFKAM
-790 QQTLVTAS
+790 QQTLATAS

-859 ETRLR
+859 ETQLR

>member
-1 MELRKK
+1 
-7 EVDMSLKNKGRGRT
+7 MSLKNKGRGRT

-41 IAALACV
+41 IAVLACV

-94 VYGGPFERGEAI
+94 VCGGPFERGEAI

-304 AETIAASFKTFVCES
+304 AETIASSFKTFVCES

-331 IIEKTPSAMGIYSP
+331 IIEKTPSAMGVYSP
-345 EGDYASSRM
+345 DGGYASSRM
-354 TAASSANMVSQ
+354 TAASSANMVSS
-365 LGGAVESVRQG
+365 LDGASSSVRQG
-376 VASPSAADVSSH
+376 VASPSAADGSPH

-394 GRLADFSYGNSAAS
+394 GRLADS
-408 SGKAAESVRRG
+408 
-419 VASSSTAE
+419 
-427 GSSHGCGSGTGWL
+427 
-440 ADSSSGD
+440 
-447 SVASSGK
+447 
-454 AAESVRRGVVSS
+454 
-466 SAADVSSHGCGS
+466 
-478 GTGWLADFSSGNS
+478 
-491 VTSSSGAVESVRQGV
+491 
-506 ASSSTANVATH
+506 
-517 GCGSGSGRLADFS
+517 S
-530 SGNSAASSGGAS
+530 SGNSAASLDEAS
-542 AVTRIICTNHYQS
+542 VVTRVICTNHYQS

-698 ESAHFAS
+698 ESVHVAS
-705 VDVNQRTCGA
+705 VDVDQRTCEAGSASHSDSRNLSSCDDCAHFARVDVDQRTCEA
-715 GSASHLDSRSLS
+715 GSASHL
-727 SGEESAHFTRVDVN
+727 G
-741 QRTCGS
+741 
-747 GSARHLVCTLAVDSG
+747 CTLAVDSG

-859 ETRLR
+859 ETQLR

>member
-1 MELRKK
+1 
-7 EVDMSLKNKGRGRT
+7 MSLKNRGRGRT

-94 VYGGPFERGEAI
+94 VCGGPFERGEAI

-319 ILVGSANDGRAV
+319 ILVGLSSQFVRESLPHRRRRA
-331 IIEKTPSAMGIYSP
+331 PLM
-345 EGDYASSRM
+345 
-354 TAASSANMVSQ
+354 
-365 LGGAVESVRQG
+365 G
-376 VASPSAADVSSH
+376 VAPGLDGWLIFLLGIAPLRLVRLRSQFVGESFLHQRRMSP
-388 GCGSGT
+388 
-394 GRLADFSYGNSAAS
+394 LM
-408 SGKAAESVRRG
+408 G
-419 VASSSTAE
+419 VAP
-427 GSSHGCGSGTGWL
+427 GLDGWL
-440 ADSSSGD
+440 IFLLRIAPLRLVGHPLLLVL
-447 SVASSGK
+447 SVQIIISQT
-454 AAESVRRGVVSS
+454 V
-466 SAADVSSHGCGS
+466 
-478 GTGWLADFSSGNS
+478 F
-491 VTSSSGAVESVRQGV
+491 VTI
-506 ASSSTANVATH
+506 
-517 GCGSGSGRLADFS
+517 L
-530 SGNSAASSGGAS
+530 
-542 AVTRIICTNHYQS
+542 
-555 DRFRDDPVN
+555 
-564 VENIRV
+564 
-570 SDSGYRYRRVQQLLD
+570 
-585 SLGSIDYLKAA
+585 
-596 AVLRD
+596 
-601 IRGVDGEDVGYCN
+601 
-614 DLSINQMLAMHSVI
+614 
-628 FKPAEKKIWVSTSPW
+628 
-643 QFGKFVCFD
+643 
-652 LDEVFGE
+652 
-659 EGLSTRSVRGDG
+659 
-671 LSDSAAHFTGVPG
+671 
-684 QATHSGSRNLSSGE
+684 
-698 ESAHFAS
+698 
-705 VDVNQRTCGA
+705 
-715 GSASHLDSRSLS
+715 
-727 SGEESAHFTRVDVN
+727 
-741 QRTCGS
+741 
-747 GSARHLVCTLAVDSG
+747 
-762 FSDDEMSIPADKF
+762 
-775 LETEAFRNVLKFKAM
+775 
-790 QQTLVTAS
+790 
-798 KSRREVPA
+798 
-806 DSLAL
+806 
-811 FVSWNPS
+811 
-818 YYGTYVSVASYL
+818 
-830 ESLGKNAE
+830 
-838 ADEYY
+838 
-843 RRALT
+843 
-848 CPMKLSERQHL
+848 
-859 ETRLR
+859 
-864 GR
+864 

>member
-1 MELRKK
+1 
-7 EVDMSLKNKGRGRT
+7 MSLKNKGRGRT

-94 VYGGPFERGEAI
+94 VCGGPFERGEAI

-304 AETIAASFKTFVCES
+304 AEMIAASFKTFVCES

-354 TAASSANMVSQ
+354 TTASSANMVSQ

-376 VASPSAADVSSH
+376 VASPSESD
-388 GCGSGT
+388 GSP
-394 GRLADFSYGNSAAS
+394 
-408 SGKAAESVRRG
+408 
-419 VASSSTAE
+419 
-427 GSSHGCGSGTGWL
+427 
-440 ADSSSGD
+440 
-447 SVASSGK
+447 
-454 AAESVRRGVVSS
+454 
-466 SAADVSSHGCGS
+466 HGCGS
-478 GTGWLADFSSGNS
+478 GTGWLADFSS
-491 VTSSSGAVESVRQGV
+491 E
-506 ASSSTANVATH
+506 
-517 GCGSGSGRLADFS
+517 
-530 SGNSAASSGGAS
+530 NSAASSGGAS

-659 EGLSTRSVRGDG
+659 EGLSTRGVSGDG
-671 LSDSAAHFTGVPG
+671 LSDSAAHFTGVSG

-698 ESAHFAS
+698 ESVHVAS

-715 GSASHLDSRSLS
+715 GSA
-727 SGEESAHFTRVDVN
+727 
-741 QRTCGS
+741 
-747 GSARHLVCTLAVDSG
+747 RHLGCTQAGDSG

>member
-1 MELRKK
+1 
-7 EVDMSLKNKGRGRT
+7 MSLKNKGRGRT

-83 RIDPDGLYEMR
+83 RIDPEGLYEMR
-94 VYGGPFERGEAI
+94 VCGGPFERGEAI

-168 THEFDEFGSPYE
+168 THEFDDFGSPYE

-304 AETIAASFKTFVCES
+304 AETIASSFKTFVCES

-354 TAASSANMVSQ
+354 TTASSANMVSQ
-365 LGGAVESVRQG
+365 LGGPVESVRQG
-376 VASPSAADVSSH
+376 VV
-388 GCGSGT
+388 
-394 GRLADFSYGNSAAS
+394 
-408 SGKAAESVRRG
+408 
-419 VASSSTAE
+419 SSSTAE
-427 GSSHGCGSGTGWL
+427 GSSHGCGSGTGRL
-440 ADSSSGD
+440 ADS
-447 SVASSGK
+447 
-454 AAESVRRGVVSS
+454 
-466 SAADVSSHGCGS
+466 
-478 GTGWLADFSSGNS
+478 
-491 VTSSSGAVESVRQGV
+491 
-506 ASSSTANVATH
+506 
-517 GCGSGSGRLADFS
+517 S
-530 SGNSAASSGGAS
+530 SGNSAASSG
-542 AVTRIICTNHYQS
+542 VTRVICTNHYQS
-555 DRFRDDPVN
+555 DCFRNDPVN

-585 SLGSIDYLKAA
+585 SLGTIDYLKAA

-705 VDVNQRTCGA
+705 VDVDQRTCGS
-715 GSASHLDSRSLS
+715 GSASHLDSRNLS
-727 SGEESAHFTRVDVN
+727 SCDDCAHFARVDVN
-741 QRTCGS
+741 QRTCEA
-747 GSARHLVCTLAVDSG
+747 GSASHLGCTLVGDSG

-775 LETEAFRNVLKFKAM
+775 LETEAFRNVLKFKSM

>member
-1 MELRKK
+1 
-7 EVDMSLKNKGRGRT
+7 MSSKNKGRART

-54 DLGEPEFVP
+54 DLGEPEFAP

-94 VYGGPFERGEAI
+94 VCGGPFERGEAI

-345 EGDYASSRM
+345 EGDSEFGRM

-376 VASPSAADVSSH
+376 VSSPSAAD
-388 GCGSGT
+388 GSP
-394 GRLADFSYGNSAAS
+394 
-408 SGKAAESVRRG
+408 
-419 VASSSTAE
+419 
-427 GSSHGCGSGTGWL
+427 
-440 ADSSSGD
+440 
-447 SVASSGK
+447 
-454 AAESVRRGVVSS
+454 
-466 SAADVSSHGCGS
+466 
-478 GTGWLADFSSGNS
+478 
-491 VTSSSGAVESVRQGV
+491 
-506 ASSSTANVATH
+506 H

-530 SGNSAASSGGAS
+530 SGDSVASLDEAS
-542 AVTRIICTNHYQS
+542 VVTRVICTNHYQS

-698 ESAHFAS
+698 ESAHFAR
-705 VDVNQRTCGA
+705 VDVDQRTCGS

-727 SGEESAHFTRVDVN
+727 SCDDCAHFARVDVD
-741 QRTCGS
+741 QRTCGA
-747 GSARHLVCTLAVDSG
+747 GSASHLGCTLVGDSG

-775 LETEAFRNVLKFKAM
+775 LGTEAFRNVLKFKAM
-790 QQTLVTAS
+790 QQTLATAS

-859 ETRLR
+859 ETQLR

>member
-1 MELRKK
+1 
-7 EVDMSLKNKGRGRT
+7 MSLKNKGRGRT

-94 VYGGPFERGEAI
+94 VCGGPFERGEAI

-259 VVSGMNTQG
+259 VVSGMNMQG

-331 IIEKTPSAMGIYSP
+331 IIEKTPSAMGIYSLD
-345 EGDYASSRM
+345 GDYASSRM
-354 TAASSANMVSQ
+354 TAASSANMVSS
-365 LGGAVESVRQG
+365 LDGASSSVRQG
-376 VASPSAADVSSH
+376 VASPSAADGSPH

-394 GRLADFSYGNSAAS
+394 GRLADS
-408 SGKAAESVRRG
+408 
-419 VASSSTAE
+419 
-427 GSSHGCGSGTGWL
+427 
-440 ADSSSGD
+440 
-447 SVASSGK
+447 
-454 AAESVRRGVVSS
+454 
-466 SAADVSSHGCGS
+466 
-478 GTGWLADFSSGNS
+478 
-491 VTSSSGAVESVRQGV
+491 
-506 ASSSTANVATH
+506 
-517 GCGSGSGRLADFS
+517 S

-570 SDSGYRYRRVQQLLD
+570 SDSGYRYKRVQQLLD

-705 VDVNQRTCGA
+705 VDVDQRTCEAGSASHSDSRNLSSCDDCAHFASVDVDQRTCGA
-715 GSASHLDSRSLS
+715 GSA
-727 SGEESAHFTRVDVN
+727 
-741 QRTCGS
+741 
-747 GSARHLVCTLAVDSG
+747 RHLGCTLVGDSG

-790 QQTLVTAS
+790 QQTLATAS

-859 ETRLR
+859 ETQLR

>member
-94 VYGGPFERGEAI
+94 VCGGPFERGEAI

-354 TAASSANMVSQ
+354 TAASS
-365 LGGAVESVRQG
+365 
-376 VASPSAADVSSH
+376 
-388 GCGSGT
+388 
-394 GRLADFSYGNSAAS
+394 
-408 SGKAAESVRRG
+408 
-419 VASSSTAE
+419 
-427 GSSHGCGSGTGWL
+427 
-440 ADSSSGD
+440 
-447 SVASSGK
+447 
-454 AAESVRRGVVSS
+454 
-466 SAADVSSHGCGS
+466 
-478 GTGWLADFSSGNS
+478 
-491 VTSSSGAVESVRQGV
+491 
-506 ASSSTANVATH
+506 
-517 GCGSGSGRLADFS
+517 
-530 SGNSAASSGGAS
+530 GGAS

-705 VDVNQRTCGA
+705 VDVDQRTCGA
-715 GSASHLDSRSLS
+715 GSASHSDSRNLS
-727 SGEESAHFTRVDVN
+727 SCDDCAHFARVDVD
-741 QRTCGS
+741 QRTCEA
-747 GSARHLVCTLAVDSG
+747 GSASHLRCTLAGDSG

-790 QQTLVTAS
+790 QQTLATAS

-830 ESLGKNAE
+830 ESLGKKAE

>member
-1 MELRKK
+1 
-7 EVDMSLKNKGRGRT
+7 MSLKNKGRGRT

-94 VYGGPFERGEAI
+94 VCGGPFERGEAI

-168 THEFDEFGSPYE
+168 THEFDDFGSPYE

-304 AETIAASFKTFVCES
+304 AETIASSFKTFVCES

-345 EGDYASSRM
+345 DGDYASSRM
-354 TAASSANMVSQ
+354 TTASSANMVSQ

-376 VASPSAADVSSH
+376 VASPSAADGSPH

-394 GRLADFSYGNSAAS
+394 GRLADS
-408 SGKAAESVRRG
+408 
-419 VASSSTAE
+419 
-427 GSSHGCGSGTGWL
+427 
-440 ADSSSGD
+440 
-447 SVASSGK
+447 
-454 AAESVRRGVVSS
+454 
-466 SAADVSSHGCGS
+466 
-478 GTGWLADFSSGNS
+478 
-491 VTSSSGAVESVRQGV
+491 
-506 ASSSTANVATH
+506 
-517 GCGSGSGRLADFS
+517 S

-705 VDVNQRTCGA
+705 VDVDQRTCGS

-727 SGEESAHFTRVDVN
+727 SGEESAHFARVDVV
-741 QRTCGS
+741 QRTCGA
-747 GSARHLVCTLAVDSG
+747 GSARHLRCTLAGDSG

-790 QQTLVTAS
+790 QQTLATAS

-830 ESLGKNAE
+830 ESLGKKAE